1 MFNRNEGKKP
11 LLYYWLIAIVI
22 FIVIRFALNPI
33 AKDESVKEVSYSQF
47 VEMINHD
54 QVTEV
59 SKDDQKY
66 TFKAKVDGDE
76 KVYETGLWQDKDL
89 TERLLKAK
97 EKNDKLVFSQEI
109 ETKMNP
115 YLSLFLT
122 SVLPLVF
129 IWVIFYF
136 ASRSLTKTMGGRGG
150 GDFMNF
156 GKSNAKIYVENKTGK
171 TFKDVAGQEEAKDSL
186 SEIVDFLH
194 KPGKYKEIGAKVPKG
209 VLLVGP
215 PGTGK
220 TLMAKAVAGE
230 ANVPFFSISG
240 SEFVEMF
247 VGMGASKVRDLFKQA
262 KEKAPCIVFIDEI
275 DAIGKKRDVSGYS
288 GNDEREQTLNQL
300 LNEMDG
306 FDATEG
312 VVLLA
317 ATNRPEILDPALTR
331 PGRFDRQV
339 QVELPDLKGR
349 EDILKVH
356 AKNIK
361 REDDIDYEEI
371 AKRTAGTSGADL
383 ANIVNEGAL
392 RAVREGRKKLTQE
405 DLEES
410 IETVIAGQQKKNAVI
425 SDDQKKIIAYHE
437 VGHALV
443 AAIQTQKTPVTK
455 ITIVP
460 RTGGALGYTMTV
472 DKDEKYIMTKQELF
486 DEIVTFAG
494 GRSAEELIF
503 NTKTTGTSGADLA
516 NIVNEGALRAV
527 REGRKKLTQEDLE
540 ESIET
545 VIAGQQKKNAVI
557 SDDQKKIIAYHEVGH
572 ALVAAIQTQ
581 KTPVTK
587 ITIVPRT
594 GGALG
599 YTMTVDKDEKY
610 IMTKQ
615 ELFDEIV
622 TFAGGRSAE
631 ELIFNTKTTGASN
644 DIEKATA
651 IARNMVTIYG
661 MDDEFDFMQLE
672 QIQGRY
678 LGGQRAMIVSDG
690 TGNKIDEKV
699 AKIISQAHMRAI
711 EILKDNLDKLHEI
724 SDFLLKEETITGEEF
739 MAILNKKGSDQA
751 EVELAHESKE
761 EKNSE
766 DSKLENEEKTE
777 DPIEGDKNNID

>member
-1 MFNRNEGKKP
+1 MANRNPSKKP
-11 LLYYWLIAIVI
+11 LLYYWLVAIVL
-22 FIVIRFALNPI
+22 FVVIRFALNPI
-33 AKDESVKEVSYSQF
+33 AQDTDVKEVSYSQF
-47 VEMINHD
+47 VEMIEND

-76 KVYETGLWQDKDL
+76 NAYETGLWQDTDL
-89 TERLLKAK
+89 TDRLLKAK
-97 EKNDKLVFSQEI
+97 ERNDKLIFSQEI
-109 ETKMNP
+109 ETRMNP

-122 SVLPLVF
+122 SILPLVF

-194 KPGKYKEIGAKVPKG
+194 NPGKYKEIGAKVPKG

-220 TLMAKAVAGE
+220 TLMAQAVAGE

-383 ANIVNEGAL
+383 ANIINEGAL
-392 RAVREGRKKLTQE
+392 RAVREGR
-405 DLEES
+405 
-410 IETVIAGQQKKNAVI
+410 N
-425 SDDQKKIIAYHE
+425 
-437 VGHALV
+437 
-443 AAIQTQKTPVTK
+443 
-455 ITIVP
+455 
-460 RTGGALGYTMTV
+460 
-472 DKDEKYIMTKQELF
+472 
-486 DEIVTFAG
+486 
-494 GRSAEELIF
+494 
-503 NTKTTGTSGADLA
+503 
-516 NIVNEGALRAV
+516 
-527 REGRKKLTQEDLE
+527 KLTQEDLE

-644 DIEKATA
+644 DIERATA
-651 IARNMVTIYG
+651 MARNMVTIYG

-678 LGGQRAMIVSDG
+678 LGGQRSMIVSDG

-699 AKIISQAHMRAI
+699 AQIIAKAHMRAI
-711 EILKDNLDKLHEI
+711 EILKDNIDKLHEI
-724 SDFLLKEETITGEEF
+724 SNFLLKEETITGDQF
-739 MAILNKKGSDQA
+739 MEILNKKAVDASESEIKENTDVDTKNLDKDESDESQ
-751 EVELAHESKE
+751 EVEKE
-761 EKNSE
+761 NISE
-766 DSKLENEEKTE
+766 DKKESDEDSLE
-777 DPIEGDKNNID
+777 

>member
-1 MFNRNEGKKP
+1 MNDKKNKSNKP
-11 LLYYWLIAIVI
+11 FLYYWIVAVVL
-22 FIVIRFALNPI
+22 FVIIRYALNPI
-33 AKDESVKEVSYSQF
+33 AAKDGAKEVSYSQF
-47 VEMINHD
+47 VSMIEKD

-59 SKDDQKY
+59 YKDDTKY
-66 TFKAKVDGDE
+66 TFKAKVDGEE
-76 KVYETGLWQDKDL
+76 KTYETGLWADTDL
-89 TERLLKAK
+89 TDRLLDAK
-97 EKNDKLVFSQEI
+97 KRNDKLTFGKKI
-109 ETKMNP
+109 ETSMNP
-115 YLSLFLT
+115 WLTLFITSILPLFL
-122 SVLPLVF
+122 
-129 IWVIFYF
+129 IWGIFWV

-150 GDFMNF
+150 ADFMNF
-156 GKSNAKIYVENKTGK
+156 GKSNAKVYVENKTGK

-186 SEIVDFLH
+186 FEIVDFLH
-194 KPGKYKEIGAKVPKG
+194 NPGKYKEIGAKVPKG

-220 TLMAKAVAGE
+220 TLLAKAVAGE
-230 ANVPFFSISG
+230 ANVPFFIISG

-247 VGMGASKVRDLFKQA
+247 VGLGASKVRDLFKQA

-339 QVELPDLKGR
+339 QVELPDKKGR

-356 AKNIK
+356 AKVVK

-371 AKRTAGTSGADL
+371 AARTAGTSGADL

-410 IETVIAGQQKKNAVI
+410 IEVVIAGQQKKNAVI

-443 AAIQTQKTPVTK
+443 AAIQTHKTPVTK

-472 DKDEKYIMTKQELF
+472 DKDEKYIMTKEEMF
-486 DEIVTFAG
+486 DEICT
-494 GRSAEELIF
+494 L
-503 NTKTTGTSGADLA
+503 
-516 NIVNEGALRAV
+516 
-527 REGRKKLTQEDLE
+527 
-540 ESIET
+540 
-545 VIAGQQKKNAVI
+545 
-557 SDDQKKIIAYHEVGH
+557 
-572 ALVAAIQTQ
+572 
-581 KTPVTK
+581 
-587 ITIVPRT
+587 
-594 GGALG
+594 
-599 YTMTVDKDEKY
+599 
-610 IMTKQ
+610 
-615 ELFDEIV
+615 
-622 TFAGGRSAE
+622 AGGRSAE

-644 DIEKATA
+644 DIERATA
-651 IARNMVTIYG
+651 MARSMVTIYG
-661 MDDEFDFMQLE
+661 MDEDFDFMQLE
-672 QIQGRY
+672 QIQGKY
-678 LGGQRAMIVSDG
+678 LGGERGLIVSSG

-699 AKIISQAHMRAI
+699 QKIISAAHMRAI
-711 EILKDNLDKLHEI
+711 EILKENMDKLHEI
-724 SDFLLKEETITGEEF
+724 SAYLLKEETITGEQF
-739 MAILNKKGSDQA
+739 MEILNGKKDKEIKEA
-751 EVELAHESKE
+751 EVAENTDVDTKNLDDSNQEVIDLPPLNDNDDRPE
-761 EKNSE
+761 ET
-766 DSKLENEEKTE
+766 D
-777 DPIEGDKNNID
+777 I

>member
-1 MFNRNEGKKP
+1 MTNKNKGKKP
-11 LLYYWLIAIVI
+11 LLYYWLVAIVI
-22 FIVIRFALNPI
+22 FLVVHFALNPI
-33 AKDESVKEVSYSQF
+33 ATDESVKEVSYSQF
-47 VEMINHD
+47 VDMIDND

-66 TFKAKVDGDE
+66 TFKAKVDNDE
-76 KVYETGLWQDKDL
+76 KIYETGLWQDTDL
-89 TERLLKAK
+89 TERLLEAK
-97 EKNDKLVFSQEI
+97 KRNDKLVFKQEI
-109 ETKMNP
+109 ETRMNP

-122 SVLPLVF
+122 SILPLLF
-129 IWVIFYF
+129 IWIIFMF

-150 GDFMNF
+150 ADFMNF

-194 KPGKYKEIGAKVPKG
+194 NPGKYKEIGAKVPKG

-220 TLMAKAVAGE
+220 TLMAQAVAGE

-383 ANIVNEGAL
+383 ANIINEGAL
-392 RAVREGRKKLTQE
+392 RAVREGRRKLTQE

-455 ITIVP
+455 ITI
-460 RTGGALGYTMTV
+460 
-472 DKDEKYIMTKQELF
+472 I
-486 DEIVTFAG
+486 
-494 GRSAEELIF
+494 
-503 NTKTTGTSGADLA
+503 
-516 NIVNEGALRAV
+516 
-527 REGRKKLTQEDLE
+527 
-540 ESIET
+540 
-545 VIAGQQKKNAVI
+545 
-557 SDDQKKIIAYHEVGH
+557 
-572 ALVAAIQTQ
+572 
-581 KTPVTK
+581 
-587 ITIVPRT
+587 PRT

-644 DIEKATA
+644 DIERATA

-661 MDDEFDFMQLE
+661 MDEAFDFMQLE
-672 QIQGRY
+672 QIQGKY
-678 LGGQRAMIVSDG
+678 LGGQRSMIVSDG
-690 TGNKIDEKV
+690 TGDKIDEKV
-699 AKIISQAHMRAI
+699 AKIIAAAHMRAI

-739 MAILNKKGSDQA
+739 MAILNKNEVIVDEEENDEDEEKIITEDLSDKGSDSIKD
-751 EVELAHESKE
+751 H
-761 EKNSE
+761 
-766 DSKLENEEKTE
+766 DSNT
-777 DPIEGDKNNID
+777 DI

>member
-1 MFNRNEGKKP
+1 MNDKKNKSNKP
-11 LLYYWLIAIVI
+11 FLYYWIVAVVL
-22 FIVIRFALNPI
+22 FVIIRYALNPI
-33 AKDESVKEVSYSQF
+33 AAKDGAKEVSYSQF
-47 VEMINHD
+47 VSMIEKD

-59 SKDDQKY
+59 YKDDTKY
-66 TFKAKVDGDE
+66 TFKAKVDGEE
-76 KVYETGLWQDKDL
+76 KTYETGLWADTDL
-89 TERLLKAK
+89 TDRLLDAK
-97 EKNDKLVFSQEI
+97 KRNDKLTFGKKI
-109 ETKMNP
+109 ETSMNP
-115 YLSLFLT
+115 WLTLFITSILPLFL
-122 SVLPLVF
+122 
-129 IWVIFYF
+129 IWGIFWF

-150 GDFMNF
+150 ADFMNF

-186 SEIVDFLH
+186 FEIVDFLH
-194 KPGKYKEIGAKVPKG
+194 NPGKYKEIGAKVPKG

-220 TLMAKAVAGE
+220 TLLAKAVAGE
-230 ANVPFFSISG
+230 ANVPFFIISG

-247 VGMGASKVRDLFKQA
+247 VGLGASKVRDLFKQA

-339 QVELPDLKGR
+339 QVELPDKKGR

-356 AKNIK
+356 AKVVK

-371 AKRTAGTSGADL
+371 AARTAGTSGADL

-392 RAVREGRKKLTQE
+392 RAVREGRKKLSQE

-410 IETVIAGQQKKNAVI
+410 IEVVIAGQQKKNAVI

-443 AAIQTQKTPVTK
+443 AAIQTHKTPVTK

-472 DKDEKYIMTKQELF
+472 DKDEKYIMTKEEIF
-486 DEIVTFAG
+486 DEICT
-494 GRSAEELIF
+494 L
-503 NTKTTGTSGADLA
+503 
-516 NIVNEGALRAV
+516 
-527 REGRKKLTQEDLE
+527 
-540 ESIET
+540 
-545 VIAGQQKKNAVI
+545 
-557 SDDQKKIIAYHEVGH
+557 
-572 ALVAAIQTQ
+572 
-581 KTPVTK
+581 
-587 ITIVPRT
+587 
-594 GGALG
+594 
-599 YTMTVDKDEKY
+599 
-610 IMTKQ
+610 
-615 ELFDEIV
+615 
-622 TFAGGRSAE
+622 AGGRSAE

-644 DIEKATA
+644 DIERATA
-651 IARNMVTIYG
+651 MARSMVTIYG
-661 MDDEFDFMQLE
+661 MDEDFDFMQLE

-678 LGGQRAMIVSDG
+678 LGGERGLIVSSG

-699 AKIISQAHMRAI
+699 QKIISAAHMRAI
-711 EILKDNLDKLHEI
+711 EILKENMDKLHEI
-724 SDFLLKEETITGEEF
+724 ADFLLKEETITGEEF
-739 MAILNKKGSDQA
+739 MEILNRKNIAQVDEA
-751 EVELAHESKE
+751 EVIENTDVDVKDLDDGENPRQDLPPINNESE
-761 EKNSE
+761 E
-766 DSKLENEEKTE
+766 
-777 DPIEGDKNNID
+777 

>member
-1 MFNRNEGKKP
+1 M
-11 LLYYWLIAIVI
+11 
-22 FIVIRFALNPI
+22 
-33 AKDESVKEVSYSQF
+33 
-47 VEMINHD
+47 
-54 QVTEV
+54 
-59 SKDDQKY
+59 
-66 TFKAKVDGDE
+66 
-76 KVYETGLWQDKDL
+76 
-89 TERLLKAK
+89 
-97 EKNDKLVFSQEI
+97 
-109 ETKMNP
+109 
-115 YLSLFLT
+115 
-122 SVLPLVF
+122 
-129 IWVIFYF
+129 
-136 ASRSLTKTMGGRGG
+136 
-150 GDFMNF
+150 
-156 GKSNAKIYVENKTGK
+156 
-171 TFKDVAGQEEAKDSL
+171 AGQEESKESL

-194 KPGKYKEIGAKVPKG
+194 NPRKYKEIGARVPKG

-220 TLMAKAVAGE
+220 TLLAQAVAGE
-230 ANVPFFSISG
+230 AKVPFFSISG

-317 ATNRPEILDPALTR
+317 ATNRPEILDPALKR

-356 AKNIK
+356 AKKIK
-361 REDDIDYEEI
+361 KEENIDYEEI

-392 RAVREGRKKLTQE
+392 RAVREGRNKLSQE

-410 IETVIAGQQKKNAVI
+410 IETVIAGMQKKNAVI

-443 AAIQTQKTPVTK
+443 AAIQTHKTPVTK
-455 ITIVP
+455 ITIIP

-486 DEIVTFAG
+486 DEIVT
-494 GRSAEELIF
+494 L
-503 NTKTTGTSGADLA
+503 
-516 NIVNEGALRAV
+516 
-527 REGRKKLTQEDLE
+527 
-540 ESIET
+540 
-545 VIAGQQKKNAVI
+545 
-557 SDDQKKIIAYHEVGH
+557 
-572 ALVAAIQTQ
+572 
-581 KTPVTK
+581 
-587 ITIVPRT
+587 
-594 GGALG
+594 
-599 YTMTVDKDEKY
+599 
-610 IMTKQ
+610 
-615 ELFDEIV
+615 
-622 TFAGGRSAE
+622 AGGRSAE

-644 DIEKATA
+644 DIERATA

-661 MDDEFDFMQLE
+661 MDEDFDFMQLE

-678 LGGQRAMIVSDG
+678 LGGQRAMIVSNG

-699 AKIISQAHMRAI
+699 GKIIANAHMRAI
-711 EILKDNLDKLHEI
+711 EILKDNIDKLHEI

-739 MAILNKKGSDQA
+739 MEILEGKKNK
-751 EVELAHESKE
+751 EVSEEKIADNTDVDVKDLENSKE
-761 EKNSE
+761 NIKEENPQEGPKEDEKVEE
-766 DSKLENEEKTE
+766 DKENKRFIDLSGDEE
-777 DPIEGDKNNID
+777 

>member
-1 MFNRNEGKKP
+1 MNDKKNKSNKP
-11 LLYYWLIAIVI
+11 FLYYWIVAVVL
-22 FIVIRFALNPI
+22 FVIIRYALNPI
-33 AKDESVKEVSYSQF
+33 AAKDGAKEVSYSQF
-47 VEMINHD
+47 VSMIEKD

-59 SKDDQKY
+59 YKDDTKY
-66 TFKAKVDGDE
+66 TFKAKVDGEE
-76 KVYETGLWQDKDL
+76 KTYETGLWADTDL
-89 TERLLKAK
+89 TDRLLDAK
-97 EKNDKLVFSQEI
+97 KRNDKLTFGKKI
-109 ETKMNP
+109 ETSMNP
-115 YLSLFLT
+115 WLTLFITSILPLFL
-122 SVLPLVF
+122 
-129 IWVIFYF
+129 IWGIFYF

-150 GDFMNF
+150 ADFMNF
-156 GKSNAKIYVENKTGK
+156 GKSNAKVYVENKTGK

-186 SEIVDFLH
+186 FEIVDFLH
-194 KPGKYKEIGAKVPKG
+194 NPGKYKEIGAKVPKG

-220 TLMAKAVAGE
+220 TLLAKAVAGE
-230 ANVPFFSISG
+230 ANVPFFIISG

-247 VGMGASKVRDLFKQA
+247 VGLGASKVRDLFKQA

-339 QVELPDLKGR
+339 QVELPDKKGR

-356 AKNIK
+356 AKVVK

-371 AKRTAGTSGADL
+371 AARTAGTSGADL

-410 IETVIAGQQKKNAVI
+410 IEVVIAGQQKKNAVI

-443 AAIQTQKTPVTK
+443 AAIQTHKTPVTK

-472 DKDEKYIMTKQELF
+472 DKDEKYIMTKEEIF
-486 DEIVTFAG
+486 DEICT
-494 GRSAEELIF
+494 L
-503 NTKTTGTSGADLA
+503 
-516 NIVNEGALRAV
+516 
-527 REGRKKLTQEDLE
+527 
-540 ESIET
+540 
-545 VIAGQQKKNAVI
+545 
-557 SDDQKKIIAYHEVGH
+557 
-572 ALVAAIQTQ
+572 
-581 KTPVTK
+581 
-587 ITIVPRT
+587 
-594 GGALG
+594 
-599 YTMTVDKDEKY
+599 
-610 IMTKQ
+610 
-615 ELFDEIV
+615 
-622 TFAGGRSAE
+622 AGGRSAE

-644 DIEKATA
+644 DIERATA
-651 IARNMVTIYG
+651 MARSMVTIYG
-661 MDDEFDFMQLE
+661 MDEDFDFMQLE

-678 LGGQRAMIVSDG
+678 LGGERGLIVSSG

-699 AKIISQAHMRAI
+699 QKIISAAHMRAI
-711 EILKDNLDKLHEI
+711 EILKENMDKLHEI
-724 SDFLLKEETITGEEF
+724 ADFLLKEETITGEEF
-739 MAILNKKGSDQA
+739 MEILNRKNIA
-751 EVELAHESKE
+751 ELDEREVIENTNVDVKDLDDGETQREDLPPISSES
-761 EKNSE
+761 EK
-766 DSKLENEEKTE
+766 
-777 DPIEGDKNNID
+777 

>member
-1 MFNRNEGKKP
+1 MTNPSKGKRP
-11 LLYYWLIAIVI
+11 LLYYWLVAIVI
-22 FIVIRFALNPI
+22 FVVVHFALNPI
-33 AKDESVKEVSYSQF
+33 SKDESVKEVSYSQF
-47 VEMINHD
+47 VDMIDKN

-59 SKDDQKY
+59 SKNDQKY
-66 TFKAKVDGDE
+66 TFKAKVGKEE
-76 KVYETGLWQDKDL
+76 KVYETGLWQDTDL
-89 TERLLKAK
+89 TERLLQAK
-97 EKNDKLVFSQEI
+97 KRNDKLVFSQEI
-109 ETKMNP
+109 ETRMNP

-122 SVLPLVF
+122 SILPLLF

-150 GDFMNF
+150 ADFMNF

-194 KPGKYKEIGAKVPKG
+194 NPGKYKEIGAKVPKG

-220 TLMAKAVAGE
+220 TLMAQAVAGE

-361 REDDIDYEEI
+361 REDNIDYEEI

-383 ANIVNEGAL
+383 ANIINEGAL
-392 RAVREGRKKLTQE
+392 RAVREGRNKLTQE

-410 IETVIAGQQKKNAVI
+410 IETVIAGAQKKNAVI

-460 RTGGALGYTMTV
+460 RTGG
-472 DKDEKYIMTKQELF
+472 
-486 DEIVTFAG
+486 
-494 GRSAEELIF
+494 S
-503 NTKTTGTSGADLA
+503 
-516 NIVNEGALRAV
+516 
-527 REGRKKLTQEDLE
+527 
-540 ESIET
+540 
-545 VIAGQQKKNAVI
+545 
-557 SDDQKKIIAYHEVGH
+557 
-572 ALVAAIQTQ
+572 
-581 KTPVTK
+581 
-587 ITIVPRT
+587 
-594 GGALG
+594 LG

-644 DIEKATA
+644 DIERATA

-661 MDDEFDFMQLE
+661 MDDDFDFMQLE

-678 LGGQRAMIVSDG
+678 LGGQRAMIVSNG
-690 TGNKIDEKV
+690 TGDKIDEKV
-699 AKIISQAHMRAI
+699 AKIIAQAHMRAI
-711 EILKDNLDKLHEI
+711 EILKDNLEKLHEI
-724 SDFLLKEETITGEEF
+724 SDFLLREETITGEQF
-739 MAILNKKGSDQA
+739 MDILNNKK
-751 EVELAHESKE
+751 VLE

-766 DSKLENEEKTE
+766 PVSDDLAKEENSQANNEAS
-777 DPIEGDKNNID
+777 DEGDKSKDEDQENGEDNIKE

>member
-1 MFNRNEGKKP
+1 MNKKPRKNRP
-11 LLYYWLIAIVI
+11 LLYYWIGAIVI
-22 FIVIRFALNPI
+22 YFIFSYVFSPI
-33 AKDESVKEVSYSQF
+33 AGQDGAKEVSYSQF
-47 VEMINHD
+47 VEMIEND
-54 QVTEV
+54 QITEV
-59 SKDDQKY
+59 NKDNLKY
-66 TFKAKVDGDE
+66 TFKAKVEGEE
-76 KVYETGLWQDKDL
+76 KTYQTGLWEDTDL
-89 TERLLKAK
+89 TERLLKAQK
-97 EKNDKLVFSQEI
+97 RNDKLVFGKEI
-109 ETKMNP
+109 ETRMNP

-122 SVLPLVF
+122 SVLPF
-129 IWVIFYF
+129 IFLIGIFYF
-136 ASRSLTKTMGGRGG
+136 ASRSLSKTMGGRGG
-150 GDFMNF
+150 SDFMNF
-156 GKSNAKIYVENKTGK
+156 GKSNAKIYMENETGK
-171 TFKDVAGQEEAKDSL
+171 SFRDVAGQEEAKESL
-186 SEIVDFLH
+186 NEIVDFLH
-194 KPGKYKEIGAKVPKG
+194 NPGKYKEIGARVPKG
-209 VLLVGP
+209 ILLVGP

-220 TLMAKAVAGE
+220 TLLAQAVAGE
-230 ANVPFFSISG
+230 AKVPFFSISG

-356 AKNIK
+356 AKRIK
-361 REDDIDYEEI
+361 KDSEIDYEEI

-392 RAVREGRKKLTQE
+392 RAVREGRNKLTQE

-410 IETVIAGQQKKNAVI
+410 IETVIAGMQKKNAVI

-443 AAIQTQKTPVTK
+443 AAIQTHKTPVTK

-472 DKDEKYIMTKQELF
+472 DKDEKYIMTKQELI

-494 GRSAEELIF
+494 GRA
-503 NTKTTGTSGADLA
+503 
-516 NIVNEGALRAV
+516 
-527 REGRKKLTQEDLE
+527 
-540 ESIET
+540 
-545 VIAGQQKKNAVI
+545 
-557 SDDQKKIIAYHEVGH
+557 
-572 ALVAAIQTQ
+572 
-581 KTPVTK
+581 
-587 ITIVPRT
+587 
-594 GGALG
+594 
-599 YTMTVDKDEKY
+599 
-610 IMTKQ
+610 
-615 ELFDEIV
+615 
-622 TFAGGRSAE
+622 AE

-651 IARNMVTIYG
+651 MARNMVTIYG

-678 LGGQRAMIVSDG
+678 LGGQRSMIVSDG
-690 TGNKIDEKV
+690 TGNKIDTKV
-699 AKIISQAHMRAI
+699 SKIIADAHFRAV
-711 EILKDNLDKLHEI
+711 EILKDNIDKLHEI
-724 SDFLLKEETITGEEF
+724 SAYLLKEETITGEEF
-739 MAILNKKGSDQA
+739 MEILEGKKDK
-751 EVELAHESKE
+751 EVSE
-761 EKNSE
+761 EKIEDNTDVDVKNLENSE
-766 DSKLENEEKTE
+766 ENQPQEESEKLVKNENETE
-777 DPIEGDKNNID
+777 NKNDSENEASENVEDKDKKFIDLSKDDE

>member
-1 MFNRNEGKKP
+1 MNQKPRKNRP
-11 LLYYWLIAIVI
+11 LLYYWIGAIIIYFI
-22 FIVIRFALNPI
+22 FSYVFSPI
-33 AKDESVKEVSYSQF
+33 AQQDGAKEVSYSQF
-47 VEMINHD
+47 VEMIEND

-59 SKDDQKY
+59 SKDNLKY
-66 TFKAKVDGDE
+66 TFKAKVEGEE
-76 KVYETGLWQDKDL
+76 KTYQTGLWEDTDL
-89 TERLLKAK
+89 TERLLKAQK
-97 EKNDKLVFSQEI
+97 RNDKLIFGKEI
-109 ETKMNP
+109 ETRMNP

-122 SVLPLVF
+122 SVLPF
-129 IWVIFYF
+129 IFLIGIFYF
-136 ASRSLTKTMGGRGG
+136 ASRSLSKTMGGRGG
-150 GDFMNF
+150 SDFMNF
-156 GKSNAKIYVENKTGK
+156 GKSNAKIYMENETGK
-171 TFKDVAGQEEAKDSL
+171 SFRDVAGQEEAKESL

-194 KPGKYKEIGAKVPKG
+194 NPTKYKEIGARVPKG
-209 VLLVGP
+209 ILLVGP

-220 TLMAKAVAGE
+220 TLLAKAVAGE
-230 ANVPFFSISG
+230 AKVPFFTISG

-306 FDATEG
+306 FDAAEG

-356 AKNIK
+356 AKRIK
-361 REDDIDYEEI
+361 KETNIDYEEI

-392 RAVREGRKKLTQE
+392 RAVREGRNRLTQE

-410 IETVIAGQQKKNAVI
+410 IETVIAGMQKKNAVI

-443 AAIQTQKTPVTK
+443 AAIQTHKTPVTK

-472 DKDEKYIMTKQELF
+472 DKDEKYIMTKQELI

-494 GRSAEELIF
+494 GRA
-503 NTKTTGTSGADLA
+503 
-516 NIVNEGALRAV
+516 
-527 REGRKKLTQEDLE
+527 
-540 ESIET
+540 
-545 VIAGQQKKNAVI
+545 
-557 SDDQKKIIAYHEVGH
+557 
-572 ALVAAIQTQ
+572 
-581 KTPVTK
+581 
-587 ITIVPRT
+587 
-594 GGALG
+594 
-599 YTMTVDKDEKY
+599 
-610 IMTKQ
+610 
-615 ELFDEIV
+615 
-622 TFAGGRSAE
+622 AE

-651 IARNMVTIYG
+651 MARNMVTIYG

-690 TGNKIDEKV
+690 TGNKIDQKV
-699 AKIISQAHMRAI
+699 AKIIADAHFRAI
-711 EILKDNLDKLHEI
+711 EILKENIDKLHEI
-724 SDFLLKEETITGEEF
+724 SAYLLKEETITGEEF
-739 MAILNKKGSDQA
+739 MEILEGKKDKNLSEEKIADNTDVDVKNLENSEEENQPQGDSKSSEESEKPVGNENETGNESENEKES
-751 EVELAHESKE
+751 EVEGENKRFIDLSKDE
-761 EKNSE
+761 E
-766 DSKLENEEKTE
+766 
-777 DPIEGDKNNID
+777 

>member
-1 MFNRNEGKKP
+1 MNDKKNKSNKP
-11 LLYYWLIAIVI
+11 FLYYWIVAVVL
-22 FIVIRFALNPI
+22 FVIIRYALNPI
-33 AKDESVKEVSYSQF
+33 AAKDGAKEVSYSQF
-47 VEMINHD
+47 VSMIEKD

-59 SKDDQKY
+59 YKDDTKY
-66 TFKAKVDGDE
+66 TFKAKVDGEE
-76 KVYETGLWQDKDL
+76 KTYETGLWADTDL
-89 TERLLKAK
+89 TDRLLDAK
-97 EKNDKLVFSQEI
+97 KRNDKLTFGKKI
-109 ETKMNP
+109 ETSMNP
-115 YLSLFLT
+115 WLTLFITSILPLFL
-122 SVLPLVF
+122 
-129 IWVIFYF
+129 IWGIFWF

-150 GDFMNF
+150 ADFMNF

-186 SEIVDFLH
+186 FEIVDFLH
-194 KPGKYKEIGAKVPKG
+194 NPGKYKEIGAKVPKG

-220 TLMAKAVAGE
+220 TLLAKAVAGE
-230 ANVPFFSISG
+230 ANVPFFIISG

-247 VGMGASKVRDLFKQA
+247 VGLGASKVRDLFKQA

-339 QVELPDLKGR
+339 QVELPDKKGR

-361 REDDIDYEEI
+361 REEEIDYEEI
-371 AKRTAGTSGADL
+371 AARTAGTSGADL

-392 RAVREGRKKLTQE
+392 RAVREGRKKLSQE

-410 IETVIAGQQKKNAVI
+410 IEVVIAGQQKKNAVI

-443 AAIQTQKTPVTK
+443 AAIQTHKTPVTK

-472 DKDEKYIMTKQELF
+472 DKDEKYIMTKEEIF
-486 DEIVTFAG
+486 DEICTLAG
-494 GRSAEELIF
+494 GRSAEEI
-503 NTKTTGTSGADLA
+503 
-516 NIVNEGALRAV
+516 
-527 REGRKKLTQEDLE
+527 
-540 ESIET
+540 
-545 VIAGQQKKNAVI
+545 
-557 SDDQKKIIAYHEVGH
+557 
-572 ALVAAIQTQ
+572 
-581 KTPVTK
+581 
-587 ITIVPRT
+587 
-594 GGALG
+594 
-599 YTMTVDKDEKY
+599 
-610 IMTKQ
+610 
-615 ELFDEIV
+615 
-622 TFAGGRSAE
+622 
-631 ELIFNTKTTGASN
+631 IFNTKTTGASN
-644 DIEKATA
+644 DIERATA
-651 IARNMVTIYG
+651 MARSMVTIYG
-661 MDDEFDFMQLE
+661 MDEDFDFMQLE

-678 LGGQRAMIVSDG
+678 LGGERGLIVSSG

-699 AKIISQAHMRAI
+699 QKIISAAHMRAI
-711 EILKDNLDKLHEI
+711 EILKENMDKLHEI
-724 SDFLLKEETITGEEF
+724 ADFLLKEETITGEEF
-739 MAILNKKGSDQA
+739 MEILNRKNIAQVDEA
-751 EVELAHESKE
+751 EVIENTDVDVKDLDDGENPRQDLPPINDESE
-761 EKNSE
+761 E
-766 DSKLENEEKTE
+766 
-777 DPIEGDKNNID
+777 

>member
-1 MFNRNEGKKP
+1 MTNKNKGKKP
-11 LLYYWLIAIVI
+11 LLYYWLVAIVI
-22 FIVIRFALNPI
+22 FLVVHFALNPI
-33 AKDESVKEVSYSQF
+33 ATDESVKEVSYSQF
-47 VEMINHD
+47 VDMIDND

-66 TFKAKVDGDE
+66 TFKAKVDNDE
-76 KVYETGLWQDKDL
+76 KIYETGLWQDTDL
-89 TERLLKAK
+89 TERLLEAK
-97 EKNDKLVFSQEI
+97 KRNDKLVFKQEI
-109 ETKMNP
+109 ETRMNP

-122 SVLPLVF
+122 SILPLLF
-129 IWVIFYF
+129 IWIIFMF

-150 GDFMNF
+150 ADFMNF

-194 KPGKYKEIGAKVPKG
+194 NPGKYKEIGAKVPKG

-220 TLMAKAVAGE
+220 TLMAQAVAGE

-383 ANIVNEGAL
+383 ANIINEGAL
-392 RAVREGRKKLTQE
+392 RAVREGRNKLTQE

-410 IETVIAGQQKKNAVI
+410 IETVIACQQKKNAVI

-455 ITIVP
+455 ITI
-460 RTGGALGYTMTV
+460 
-472 DKDEKYIMTKQELF
+472 I
-486 DEIVTFAG
+486 
-494 GRSAEELIF
+494 
-503 NTKTTGTSGADLA
+503 
-516 NIVNEGALRAV
+516 
-527 REGRKKLTQEDLE
+527 
-540 ESIET
+540 
-545 VIAGQQKKNAVI
+545 
-557 SDDQKKIIAYHEVGH
+557 
-572 ALVAAIQTQ
+572 
-581 KTPVTK
+581 
-587 ITIVPRT
+587 PRT

-644 DIEKATA
+644 DIERATA

-661 MDDEFDFMQLE
+661 MDEDFDFMQLE
-672 QIQGRY
+672 QIQGKY
-678 LGGQRAMIVSDG
+678 LGGQRSMIVSDG
-690 TGNKIDEKV
+690 TGDKVDEKV
-699 AKIISQAHMRAI
+699 AKIIAAAHMRAI

-739 MAILNKKGSDQA
+739 MAILNKNEVIVDEEENDEDEQKIITEDLSDKGSD
-751 EVELAHESKE
+751 SIKD
-761 EKNSE
+761 E
-766 DSKLENEEKTE
+766 DSNT
-777 DPIEGDKNNID
+777 DI

>member
-1 MFNRNEGKKP
+1 MNQKPRKNRP
-11 LLYYWLIAIVI
+11 LLYYWIGAIIIYFI
-22 FIVIRFALNPI
+22 FSYVFSPI
-33 AKDESVKEVSYSQF
+33 AQQDGAKEVSYSQF
-47 VEMINHD
+47 VEMIEND

-59 SKDDQKY
+59 NKDNLKY
-66 TFKAKVDGDE
+66 TFKAKVEGEE
-76 KVYETGLWQDKDL
+76 KTYQTGLWEDTDL
-89 TERLLKAK
+89 TERLLKAQK
-97 EKNDKLVFSQEI
+97 RNDKLIFGKEI
-109 ETKMNP
+109 ETRMNP

-122 SVLPLVF
+122 SVLPF
-129 IWVIFYF
+129 IFLIGIFYF
-136 ASRSLTKTMGGRGG
+136 ASRSLSKTMGGRGG
-150 GDFMNF
+150 SDFMNF
-156 GKSNAKIYVENKTGK
+156 GKSNAKIYMENETGK
-171 TFKDVAGQEEAKDSL
+171 NFKDVAGQEEAKESL
-186 SEIVDFLH
+186 AEIVDFLH
-194 KPGKYKEIGAKVPKG
+194 NPGKYKEIGARVPKG
-209 VLLVGP
+209 ILLVGP

-220 TLMAKAVAGE
+220 TLLAKAVAGE
-230 ANVPFFSISG
+230 AKVPFFTISG

-306 FDATEG
+306 FDAAEG

-356 AKNIK
+356 AKRIK
-361 REDDIDYEEI
+361 KETNIDYEEI

-392 RAVREGRKKLTQE
+392 RAVREGRNRLTQE

-410 IETVIAGQQKKNAVI
+410 IETVIAGMQKKNAVI

-443 AAIQTQKTPVTK
+443 AAIQTHKTPVTK

-472 DKDEKYIMTKQELF
+472 DKDEKYIMTKQELI

-494 GRSAEELIF
+494 GRA
-503 NTKTTGTSGADLA
+503 
-516 NIVNEGALRAV
+516 
-527 REGRKKLTQEDLE
+527 
-540 ESIET
+540 
-545 VIAGQQKKNAVI
+545 
-557 SDDQKKIIAYHEVGH
+557 
-572 ALVAAIQTQ
+572 
-581 KTPVTK
+581 
-587 ITIVPRT
+587 
-594 GGALG
+594 
-599 YTMTVDKDEKY
+599 
-610 IMTKQ
+610 
-615 ELFDEIV
+615 
-622 TFAGGRSAE
+622 AE

-651 IARNMVTIYG
+651 MARNMVTIYG

-690 TGNKIDEKV
+690 TGNKIDQKV
-699 AKIISQAHMRAI
+699 AKIIADAHFRAI
-711 EILKDNLDKLHEI
+711 EILKENIDKLHEI
-724 SDFLLKEETITGEEF
+724 SAYLLREETITGEEF
-739 MAILNKKGSDQA
+739 MEILEGKKNKDVS
-751 EVELAHESKE
+751 E
-761 EKNSE
+761 EKIDENTDVDVKNLGNSE
-766 DSKLENEEKTE
+766 EENQPQEESEKSEESEKPVENESETEKS
-777 DPIEGDKNNID
+777 DKNETENDSEKEDENKRFIDLSKDDE

>member
-1 MFNRNEGKKP
+1 MNQKPRKNKP
-11 LLYYWLIAIVI
+11 LLYYWIGAIVVYFI
-22 FIVIRFALNPI
+22 FSFIFSPI
-33 AKDESVKEVSYSQF
+33 SQKDGAKEVSYSQF
-47 VEMINHD
+47 VEMIEND
-54 QVTEV
+54 QITEV
-59 SKDDQKY
+59 NKDNLKY
-66 TFKAKVDGDE
+66 TFKAKVEGEE
-76 KVYETGLWQDKDL
+76 KVFETGLWEDTDL
-89 TERLLKAK
+89 TERLLAAQKR
-97 EKNDKLVFSQEI
+97 NDKLIFGKEI
-109 ETKMNP
+109 ETRMNP

-122 SVLPLVF
+122 SVLPFVF
-129 IWVIFYF
+129 LIGIFYF
-136 ASRSLTKTMGGRGG
+136 ASRSLSKTMGGRGG
-150 GDFMNF
+150 SDFMNF
-156 GKSNAKIYVENKTGK
+156 GKSNAKVYMENETGK
-171 TFKDVAGQEEAKDSL
+171 TFKDVAGQEEAKESL
-186 SEIVDFLH
+186 TEIVDFLH
-194 KPGKYKEIGAKVPKG
+194 YPKKYKEIGARVPKG
-209 VLLVGP
+209 ILLVGP

-220 TLMAKAVAGE
+220 TLLAKAVAGE
-230 ANVPFFSISG
+230 AKVPFFTISG

-306 FDATEG
+306 FDAAEG

-356 AKNIK
+356 AKRIK
-361 REDDIDYEEI
+361 KDSDIDYEEI

-392 RAVREGRKKLTQE
+392 RAVREGRNKLSQE

-410 IETVIAGQQKKNAVI
+410 IETVIAGMQKKNAVI

-443 AAIQTQKTPVTK
+443 AAIQTHKTPVTK

-472 DKDEKYIMTKQELF
+472 DKDEKYIMTKQELI

-494 GRSAEELIF
+494 GRAAEELI
-503 NTKTTGTSGADLA
+503 L
-516 NIVNEGALRAV
+516 
-527 REGRKKLTQEDLE
+527 
-540 ESIET
+540 
-545 VIAGQQKKNAVI
+545 
-557 SDDQKKIIAYHEVGH
+557 
-572 ALVAAIQTQ
+572 
-581 KTPVTK
+581 
-587 ITIVPRT
+587 
-594 GGALG
+594 
-599 YTMTVDKDEKY
+599 
-610 IMTKQ
+610 
-615 ELFDEIV
+615 
-622 TFAGGRSAE
+622 
-631 ELIFNTKTTGASN
+631 NTKTTGASN
-644 DIEKATA
+644 DIERATA

-690 TGNKIDEKV
+690 TGNRIDEKV
-699 AKIISQAHMRAI
+699 AKIIADAHFRAV
-711 EILKDNLDKLHEI
+711 EILKDNIDKLHEI
-724 SDFLLKEETITGEEF
+724 SAFLLKEETITGEEF
-739 MAILNKKGSDQA
+739 MEILEGKKNK
-751 EVELAHESKE
+751 EVSE
-761 EKNSE
+761 EKIDENTDVDLKDLENKEAKQKSPDDGAKISEESEKSVEKENETENDSEKEDENKRFIDLSE
-766 DSKLENEEKTE
+766 DDE
-777 DPIEGDKNNID
+777 

>member
-1 MFNRNEGKKP
+1 MNQKPRKNRP
-11 LLYYWLIAIVI
+11 LLYYWIGAIIIYFI
-22 FIVIRFALNPI
+22 FSYVFSPI
-33 AKDESVKEVSYSQF
+33 SQQDGAKEISYSQF
-47 VEMINHD
+47 VEMIDND

-59 SKDDQKY
+59 SRDNLKY
-66 TFKAKVDGDE
+66 TFKAKVDGVE
-76 KVYETGLWQDKDL
+76 KTYQTGLWEDTDL
-89 TERLLKAK
+89 TERLLKAQK
-97 EKNDKLVFSQEI
+97 RNDKLKFGKEI

-122 SVLPLVF
+122 SVLPF
-129 IWVIFYF
+129 IFLIGIFYF
-136 ASRSLTKTMGGRGG
+136 ASRSLSKTMGGRGG
-150 GDFMNF
+150 ADFMNF
-156 GKSNAKIYVENKTGK
+156 GKSNAKIYMENETGK
-171 TFKDVAGQEEAKDSL
+171 NFKDVAGQEEAKESL
-186 SEIVDFLH
+186 AEIVDFLH
-194 KPGKYKEIGAKVPKG
+194 NPGKYKEIGARVPG
-209 VLLVGP
+209 GILLVGP

-220 TLMAKAVAGE
+220 TLLAKAVAGE
-230 ANVPFFSISG
+230 AKVPFFTISG

-306 FDATEG
+306 FDAAEG

-349 EDILKVH
+349 EDILRVH
-356 AKNIK
+356 ARGIK
-361 REDDIDYEEI
+361 KEENIDYEEI

-410 IETVIAGQQKKNAVI
+410 IETVIAGMQKKNAVI

-443 AAIQTQKTPVTK
+443 AAIQTHKTPVTK

-472 DKDEKYIMTKQELF
+472 DKDEKYIMTKQELI

-494 GRSAEELIF
+494 GRA
-503 NTKTTGTSGADLA
+503 
-516 NIVNEGALRAV
+516 
-527 REGRKKLTQEDLE
+527 
-540 ESIET
+540 
-545 VIAGQQKKNAVI
+545 
-557 SDDQKKIIAYHEVGH
+557 
-572 ALVAAIQTQ
+572 
-581 KTPVTK
+581 
-587 ITIVPRT
+587 
-594 GGALG
+594 
-599 YTMTVDKDEKY
+599 
-610 IMTKQ
+610 
-615 ELFDEIV
+615 
-622 TFAGGRSAE
+622 AE

-651 IARNMVTIYG
+651 MARNMVTIYG

-690 TGNKIDEKV
+690 TGNKIDQKV
-699 AKIISQAHMRAI
+699 AKIIADAHFRAI
-711 EILKDNLDKLHEI
+711 EILKENVDKLHEI
-724 SDFLLKEETITGEEF
+724 AAYLLKEETITGEQF
-739 MAILNKKGSDQA
+739 MEILEGKK
-751 EVELAHESKE
+751 KE
-761 EKNSE
+761 EVSETKIDENTDVDVKNLDGTEVNKENQVEENSE
-766 DSKLENEEKTE
+766 RSEESEKPVENEKENETGNYSEKE
-777 DPIEGDKNNID
+777 DENKRFIDSSKDDE

>member
-1 MFNRNEGKKP
+1 
-11 LLYYWLIAIVI
+11 
-22 FIVIRFALNPI
+22 
-33 AKDESVKEVSYSQF
+33 
-47 VEMINHD
+47 
-54 QVTEV
+54 
-59 SKDDQKY
+59 
-66 TFKAKVDGDE
+66 
-76 KVYETGLWQDKDL
+76 
-89 TERLLKAK
+89 
-97 EKNDKLVFSQEI
+97 
-109 ETKMNP
+109 
-115 YLSLFLT
+115 
-122 SVLPLVF
+122 
-129 IWVIFYF
+129 
-136 ASRSLTKTMGGRGG
+136 MGGRGG
-150 GDFMNF
+150 ADFMNF
-156 GKSNAKIYVENKTGK
+156 GKSNAKIYMENETGK
-171 TFKDVAGQEEAKDSL
+171 SFRDVAGQEEAKESL

-194 KPGKYKEIGAKVPKG
+194 NPGKYKEIGARVPKG
-209 VLLVGP
+209 ILLVGP

-220 TLMAKAVAGE
+220 TLLAQAVAGE
-230 ANVPFFSISG
+230 AKVPFFSISG

-356 AKNIK
+356 AKKIK
-361 REDDIDYEEI
+361 KEENIDYEEI

-410 IETVIAGQQKKNAVI
+410 IETVIAGMQKKNAVI

-443 AAIQTQKTPVTK
+443 AAIQTHKTPVTK

-472 DKDEKYIMTKQELF
+472 DKDEKYIMTKQELI

-494 GRSAEELIF
+494 GRA
-503 NTKTTGTSGADLA
+503 
-516 NIVNEGALRAV
+516 
-527 REGRKKLTQEDLE
+527 
-540 ESIET
+540 
-545 VIAGQQKKNAVI
+545 
-557 SDDQKKIIAYHEVGH
+557 
-572 ALVAAIQTQ
+572 
-581 KTPVTK
+581 
-587 ITIVPRT
+587 
-594 GGALG
+594 
-599 YTMTVDKDEKY
+599 
-610 IMTKQ
+610 
-615 ELFDEIV
+615 
-622 TFAGGRSAE
+622 AE

-651 IARNMVTIYG
+651 MARNMVTIYG

-690 TGNKIDEKV
+690 TGNKIDQKV
-699 AKIISQAHMRAI
+699 AKIIADAHFRAI
-711 EILKDNLDKLHEI
+711 EILKDNVDKLHEI
-724 SDFLLKEETITGEEF
+724 AAYLLKEETITGEEF
-739 MAILNKKGSDQA
+739 MAILEGKKEK
-751 EVELAHESKE
+751 EVSEAKIDENTDVDVKNLE
-761 EKNSE
+761 NSE
-766 DSKLENEEKTE
+766 EEIQPQEESEKPVEKEAETEKSVENKTE
-777 DPIEGDKNNID
+777 NDSEKEDENKRFIDLSKDDE

>member
-1 MFNRNEGKKP
+1 MNDKKNKSNKP
-11 LLYYWLIAIVI
+11 FLYYWIVAVVL
-22 FIVIRFALNPI
+22 FVIIRYALNPI
-33 AKDESVKEVSYSQF
+33 AAKDGAKEVSYSQF
-47 VEMINHD
+47 VSMIEKD

-59 SKDDQKY
+59 YKDDTKY
-66 TFKAKVDGDE
+66 TFKAKVDGEE
-76 KVYETGLWQDKDL
+76 KTYETGLWADTDL
-89 TERLLKAK
+89 TDRLLDAK
-97 EKNDKLVFSQEI
+97 KRNDKLTFGKKI
-109 ETKMNP
+109 ETSMNP
-115 YLSLFLT
+115 WLTLFITSILPLFL
-122 SVLPLVF
+122 
-129 IWVIFYF
+129 IWGIFWF

-150 GDFMNF
+150 ADFMNF
-156 GKSNAKIYVENKTGK
+156 GKSNAKVYVENKTGK

-186 SEIVDFLH
+186 FEIVDFLH
-194 KPGKYKEIGAKVPKG
+194 NPGKYKEIGAKVPKG

-220 TLMAKAVAGE
+220 TLLAKAVAGE
-230 ANVPFFSISG
+230 ANVPFFIISG

-247 VGMGASKVRDLFKQA
+247 VGLGASKVRDLFKQA

-339 QVELPDLKGR
+339 QVELPDKKGR

-356 AKNIK
+356 AKVVK

-371 AKRTAGTSGADL
+371 AARTAGTSGADL

-392 RAVREGRKKLTQE
+392 RAVREGRKKLSQE

-410 IETVIAGQQKKNAVI
+410 IEVVIAGQQKKNAVI

-443 AAIQTQKTPVTK
+443 AAIQTHKTPVTK

-472 DKDEKYIMTKQELF
+472 DKDEKYIMTKEEIF
-486 DEIVTFAG
+486 DEICT
-494 GRSAEELIF
+494 L
-503 NTKTTGTSGADLA
+503 
-516 NIVNEGALRAV
+516 
-527 REGRKKLTQEDLE
+527 
-540 ESIET
+540 
-545 VIAGQQKKNAVI
+545 
-557 SDDQKKIIAYHEVGH
+557 
-572 ALVAAIQTQ
+572 
-581 KTPVTK
+581 
-587 ITIVPRT
+587 
-594 GGALG
+594 
-599 YTMTVDKDEKY
+599 
-610 IMTKQ
+610 
-615 ELFDEIV
+615 
-622 TFAGGRSAE
+622 AGGRSAE

-644 DIEKATA
+644 DIERATA
-651 IARNMVTIYG
+651 MARSMVTIYG
-661 MDDEFDFMQLE
+661 MDEDFDFMQLE

-678 LGGQRAMIVSDG
+678 LGGERGLIVSSG

-699 AKIISQAHMRAI
+699 QKIISAAHMRAI
-711 EILKDNLDKLHEI
+711 EILKENMDKLHEI
-724 SDFLLKEETITGEEF
+724 ADFLLKEETITGEQF
-739 MAILNKKGSDQA
+739 MEILNRKNIAQVDQA
-751 EVELAHESKE
+751 EVIENTDVDVNDLDDGESPKE
-761 EKNSE
+761 DLPPISSE
-766 DSKLENEEKTE
+766 SEE
-777 DPIEGDKNNID
+777 

>member
-1 MFNRNEGKKP
+1 MNQKPRKNRP
-11 LLYYWLIAIVI
+11 LLYYWIGAIIIYFI
-22 FIVIRFALNPI
+22 FSYVFSPI
-33 AKDESVKEVSYSQF
+33 AQQDGAKEVSYSQF
-47 VEMINHD
+47 VEMIEND

-59 SKDDQKY
+59 NKDNLKY
-66 TFKAKVDGDE
+66 TFKAKVEGEE
-76 KVYETGLWQDKDL
+76 KTYQTGLWEDTDL
-89 TERLLKAK
+89 TERLLKAQK
-97 EKNDKLVFSQEI
+97 RNDKLIFGKEI
-109 ETKMNP
+109 ETRMNP

-122 SVLPLVF
+122 SVLPF
-129 IWVIFYF
+129 IFLIGIFYF
-136 ASRSLTKTMGGRGG
+136 ASRSLSKTMGGRGG
-150 GDFMNF
+150 SDFMNF
-156 GKSNAKIYVENKTGK
+156 GKSNAKIYMENETGK
-171 TFKDVAGQEEAKDSL
+171 NFKDVAGQEEAKESL
-186 SEIVDFLH
+186 AEIVDFLH
-194 KPGKYKEIGAKVPKG
+194 NPGKYKEIGARVPKG
-209 VLLVGP
+209 ILLVGP

-220 TLMAKAVAGE
+220 TLLAKAVAGE
-230 ANVPFFSISG
+230 AKVPFFTISG

-306 FDATEG
+306 FDAAEG

-356 AKNIK
+356 AKRIK
-361 REDDIDYEEI
+361 KETNIDYEEI

-392 RAVREGRKKLTQE
+392 RAVREGRNRLTQE

-410 IETVIAGQQKKNAVI
+410 IETVIAGMQKKNAVI

-443 AAIQTQKTPVTK
+443 AAIQTHKTPVTK

-472 DKDEKYIMTKQELF
+472 DKDEKYIMTKQELI

-494 GRSAEELIF
+494 GRA
-503 NTKTTGTSGADLA
+503 
-516 NIVNEGALRAV
+516 
-527 REGRKKLTQEDLE
+527 
-540 ESIET
+540 
-545 VIAGQQKKNAVI
+545 
-557 SDDQKKIIAYHEVGH
+557 
-572 ALVAAIQTQ
+572 
-581 KTPVTK
+581 
-587 ITIVPRT
+587 
-594 GGALG
+594 
-599 YTMTVDKDEKY
+599 
-610 IMTKQ
+610 
-615 ELFDEIV
+615 
-622 TFAGGRSAE
+622 AE

-651 IARNMVTIYG
+651 MARNMVTIYG

-690 TGNKIDEKV
+690 TGNKIDQKV
-699 AKIISQAHMRAI
+699 AKIIADAHFRAI
-711 EILKDNLDKLHEI
+711 EILKENIDKLHEI
-724 SDFLLKEETITGEEF
+724 SAYLLREETITGEEF
-739 MAILNKKGSDQA
+739 MEILEGKKNKDVS
-751 EVELAHESKE
+751 E
-761 EKNSE
+761 EKIDENTDVDVKNLENSE
-766 DSKLENEEKTE
+766 EENQPQEESEKSEESEKPVENESETEKS
-777 DPIEGDKNNID
+777 DKNETENDSEKEDENKRFIDLSKDDE

>member
-1 MFNRNEGKKP
+1 MANRNPSKKP
-11 LLYYWLIAIVI
+11 LLYYWLVAIVL
-22 FIVIRFALNPI
+22 FVVIRFALNPI
-33 AKDESVKEVSYSQF
+33 AQDADVKEVSYSQF
-47 VEMINHD
+47 VEMIEND

-76 KVYETGLWQDKDL
+76 NAYETGLWQDTDL
-89 TERLLKAK
+89 TDRLLKAK
-97 EKNDKLVFSQEI
+97 ERNDKLIFSQEI
-109 ETKMNP
+109 ETRMNP

-194 KPGKYKEIGAKVPKG
+194 TPGKYKEIGAKVPKG

-220 TLMAKAVAGE
+220 TLMAQAVAGE

-383 ANIVNEGAL
+383 ANIINEGAL
-392 RAVREGRKKLTQE
+392 RAVREGRNKLTQE

-443 AAIQTQKTPVTK
+443 AAIQTQK
-455 ITIVP
+455 
-460 RTGGALGYTMTV
+460 
-472 DKDEKYIMTKQELF
+472 
-486 DEIVTFAG
+486 
-494 GRSAEELIF
+494 S
-503 NTKTTGTSGADLA
+503 
-516 NIVNEGALRAV
+516 
-527 REGRKKLTQEDLE
+527 
-540 ESIET
+540 
-545 VIAGQQKKNAVI
+545 
-557 SDDQKKIIAYHEVGH
+557 
-572 ALVAAIQTQ
+572 
-581 KTPVTK
+581 PVTK

-644 DIEKATA
+644 DIERATA
-651 IARNMVTIYG
+651 MARNMVTIYG

-678 LGGQRAMIVSDG
+678 LGGQRSMIVSDG

-699 AKIISQAHMRAI
+699 AKIIAQAHMRAI
-711 EILKDNLDKLHEI
+711 EILKDNIDKLHEI
-724 SDFLLKEETITGEEF
+724 SDFLLKEETITGDQF
-739 MAILNKKGSDQA
+739 MEILNKKAVETDSSDIS
-751 EVELAHESKE
+751 ENTDVDVKNLDKDIEKFSNKDEYEL
-761 EKNSE
+761 EKNDESE
-766 DSKLENEEKTE
+766 
-777 DPIEGDKNNID
+777 IEDKNESDED

>member
-1 MFNRNEGKKP
+1 MTNKNKGKKP
-11 LLYYWLIAIVI
+11 LLYYWLVAIVI
-22 FIVIRFALNPI
+22 FLVVHFALNPI
-33 AKDESVKEVSYSQF
+33 AMDESVKEVSYSQF
-47 VEMINHD
+47 VDMIDND

-66 TFKAKVDGDE
+66 TFKAKVDNDE
-76 KVYETGLWQDKDL
+76 KIYETGLWQDTDL
-89 TERLLKAK
+89 TERLLEAK
-97 EKNDKLVFSQEI
+97 KRNDKLVFKQEI
-109 ETKMNP
+109 ETRMNP

-122 SVLPLVF
+122 SILPLLF
-129 IWVIFYF
+129 IWIIFMF

-150 GDFMNF
+150 ADFMNF

-194 KPGKYKEIGAKVPKG
+194 NPGKYKEIGAKVPKG

-220 TLMAKAVAGE
+220 TLMAQAVAGE

-383 ANIVNEGAL
+383 ANIINEGAL
-392 RAVREGRKKLTQE
+392 RAVREGRRKLTQE

-455 ITIVP
+455 ITI
-460 RTGGALGYTMTV
+460 
-472 DKDEKYIMTKQELF
+472 I
-486 DEIVTFAG
+486 
-494 GRSAEELIF
+494 
-503 NTKTTGTSGADLA
+503 
-516 NIVNEGALRAV
+516 
-527 REGRKKLTQEDLE
+527 
-540 ESIET
+540 
-545 VIAGQQKKNAVI
+545 
-557 SDDQKKIIAYHEVGH
+557 
-572 ALVAAIQTQ
+572 
-581 KTPVTK
+581 
-587 ITIVPRT
+587 PRT

-644 DIEKATA
+644 DIERATA

-661 MDDEFDFMQLE
+661 MDEDFDFMQLE
-672 QIQGRY
+672 QIQGKY
-678 LGGQRAMIVSDG
+678 LGGQRSMIVSDG
-690 TGNKIDEKV
+690 TGDKVDEKV
-699 AKIISQAHMRAI
+699 AKIIAAAHMRAI

-724 SDFLLKEETITGEEF
+724 ADFLLKEETITGEEF
-739 MAILNKKGSDQA
+739 MAILNKNEVIVDEEENDEDEQKIITEDLSDKGSD
-751 EVELAHESKE
+751 SI
-761 EKNSE
+761 E
-766 DSKLENEEKTE
+766 DHDSNT
-777 DPIEGDKNNID
+777 DI

>member
-1 MFNRNEGKKP
+1 MAKRNPSKKP
-11 LLYYWLIAIVI
+11 LLYYWLVAIVL
-22 FIVIRFALNPI
+22 FVVIRFALNPI
-33 AKDESVKEVSYSQF
+33 AQDVDVKEVSYSQF
-47 VEMINHD
+47 VEMIEND

-76 KVYETGLWQDKDL
+76 NTYETGLWQDTDL
-89 TERLLKAK
+89 TDRLLKAK
-97 EKNDKLVFSQEI
+97 ERNDKLIFSQEI
-109 ETKMNP
+109 ETRMNP

-122 SVLPLVF
+122 SILPLVF

-194 KPGKYKEIGAKVPKG
+194 NPGKYKEIGAKVPKG

-220 TLMAKAVAGE
+220 TLMAQAVAGE

-383 ANIVNEGAL
+383 ANIINEGAL
-392 RAVREGRKKLTQE
+392 RAVREGR
-405 DLEES
+405 
-410 IETVIAGQQKKNAVI
+410 N
-425 SDDQKKIIAYHE
+425 
-437 VGHALV
+437 
-443 AAIQTQKTPVTK
+443 
-455 ITIVP
+455 
-460 RTGGALGYTMTV
+460 
-472 DKDEKYIMTKQELF
+472 
-486 DEIVTFAG
+486 
-494 GRSAEELIF
+494 
-503 NTKTTGTSGADLA
+503 
-516 NIVNEGALRAV
+516 
-527 REGRKKLTQEDLE
+527 KLTQEDLE

-644 DIEKATA
+644 DIERATA
-651 IARNMVTIYG
+651 MARNMVTIYG

-678 LGGQRAMIVSDG
+678 LGGQRSMIVSDG

-699 AKIISQAHMRAI
+699 AQIIAKAHMRAI
-711 EILKDNLDKLHEI
+711 EILKDNIDKLHEI
-724 SDFLLKEETITGEEF
+724 SNFLLKEETITGDQF
-739 MAILNKKGSDQA
+739 MEILNKKAVDASESEIKENTDVDTINLDKDESDESQ
-751 EVELAHESKE
+751 EVEKE
-761 EKNSE
+761 NISE
-766 DSKLENEEKTE
+766 DKKESDEDSLE
-777 DPIEGDKNNID
+777 

>member
-1 MFNRNEGKKP
+1 MNDKKNKSNKP
-11 LLYYWLIAIVI
+11 FLYYWIVAVVL
-22 FIVIRFALNPI
+22 FVIIRYALNPI
-33 AKDESVKEVSYSQF
+33 AAKDGAKEVSYSQF
-47 VEMINHD
+47 VSMIEKD

-59 SKDDQKY
+59 YKDDTKY
-66 TFKAKVDGDE
+66 TFKAKVDGEE
-76 KVYETGLWQDKDL
+76 KTYETGLWADTDL
-89 TERLLKAK
+89 TDRLLDAK
-97 EKNDKLVFSQEI
+97 KRNDKLTFGKKI
-109 ETKMNP
+109 ETSMNP
-115 YLSLFLT
+115 WLTLFITSILPLFL
-122 SVLPLVF
+122 
-129 IWVIFYF
+129 IWGIFWF

-150 GDFMNF
+150 ADFMNF

-186 SEIVDFLH
+186 FEIVDFLH
-194 KPGKYKEIGAKVPKG
+194 NPGKYKEIGAKVPKG

-220 TLMAKAVAGE
+220 TLLAKAVAGE
-230 ANVPFFSISG
+230 ANVPFFIISG

-247 VGMGASKVRDLFKQA
+247 VGLGASKVRDLFKQA

-339 QVELPDLKGR
+339 QVELPDKKGR

-356 AKNIK
+356 AKVVK

-371 AKRTAGTSGADL
+371 AARTAGTSGADL

-392 RAVREGRKKLTQE
+392 RAVREGRKKLSQE

-410 IETVIAGQQKKNAVI
+410 IEVVIAGQQKKNAVI

-443 AAIQTQKTPVTK
+443 AAIQTHKTPVTK

-472 DKDEKYIMTKQELF
+472 DKDEKYIMTKEEIF
-486 DEIVTFAG
+486 DEICT
-494 GRSAEELIF
+494 L
-503 NTKTTGTSGADLA
+503 
-516 NIVNEGALRAV
+516 
-527 REGRKKLTQEDLE
+527 
-540 ESIET
+540 
-545 VIAGQQKKNAVI
+545 
-557 SDDQKKIIAYHEVGH
+557 
-572 ALVAAIQTQ
+572 
-581 KTPVTK
+581 
-587 ITIVPRT
+587 
-594 GGALG
+594 
-599 YTMTVDKDEKY
+599 
-610 IMTKQ
+610 
-615 ELFDEIV
+615 
-622 TFAGGRSAE
+622 AGGRSAE

-644 DIEKATA
+644 DIERATA
-651 IARNMVTIYG
+651 MARSMVTIYG
-661 MDDEFDFMQLE
+661 MDEDFDFMQLE
-672 QIQGRY
+672 QIQGKY
-678 LGGQRAMIVSDG
+678 LGGERGLIVSSG

-699 AKIISQAHMRAI
+699 QKIISAAHMRAI
-711 EILKDNLDKLHEI
+711 EILKENMDKLHEI
-724 SDFLLKEETITGEEF
+724 ADFLLKEETITGEEF
-739 MAILNKKGSDQA
+739 MEILNRKNIAQVDEA
-751 EVELAHESKE
+751 EVIENTDVDVKDLDDGENPRQDLPPINNESE
-761 EKNSE
+761 E
-766 DSKLENEEKTE
+766 
-777 DPIEGDKNNID
+777 

>member
-1 MFNRNEGKKP
+1 MANRNPSKKP
-11 LLYYWLIAIVI
+11 LLYYWLVAIVL
-22 FIVIRFALNPI
+22 FVVIRFALNPI
-33 AKDESVKEVSYSQF
+33 AQDADVKEVSYSQF
-47 VEMINHD
+47 VEMIEND

-76 KVYETGLWQDKDL
+76 NAYETGLWQDTDL
-89 TERLLKAK
+89 TDRLLKAK
-97 EKNDKLVFSQEI
+97 ERNDKLIFSQEI
-109 ETKMNP
+109 ETRMNP

-122 SVLPLVF
+122 SILPLVF

-194 KPGKYKEIGAKVPKG
+194 TPGKYKEIGAKVPKG

-220 TLMAKAVAGE
+220 TLMAQAVAGE

-383 ANIVNEGAL
+383 ANIINEGAL
-392 RAVREGRKKLTQE
+392 RAVREGR
-405 DLEES
+405 
-410 IETVIAGQQKKNAVI
+410 N
-425 SDDQKKIIAYHE
+425 
-437 VGHALV
+437 
-443 AAIQTQKTPVTK
+443 
-455 ITIVP
+455 
-460 RTGGALGYTMTV
+460 
-472 DKDEKYIMTKQELF
+472 
-486 DEIVTFAG
+486 
-494 GRSAEELIF
+494 
-503 NTKTTGTSGADLA
+503 
-516 NIVNEGALRAV
+516 
-527 REGRKKLTQEDLE
+527 KLTQEDLE

-644 DIEKATA
+644 DIERATA
-651 IARNMVTIYG
+651 MARNMVTIYG

-678 LGGQRAMIVSDG
+678 LGGQRSMIVSDG

-699 AKIISQAHMRAI
+699 AQIIAKAHMRAI
-711 EILKDNLDKLHEI
+711 EILKDNIDKLHEI
-724 SDFLLKEETITGEEF
+724 SDFLLKEETITGDQF
-739 MAILNKKGSDQA
+739 MEILNKKAVDTSESEIKENTDIKNLDNDESD
-751 EVELAHESKE
+751 ESIEDEKE
-761 EKNSE
+761 NISE
-766 DSKLENEEKTE
+766 DKKESDEDSLE
-777 DPIEGDKNNID
+777 

>member
-1 MFNRNEGKKP
+1 MNQKPKKRP
-11 LLYYWLIAIVI
+11 LLFYWIAGIAIYLVMS
-22 FIVIRFALNPI
+22 FFLNPI
-33 AKDESVKEVSYSQF
+33 ARNDSAKEVDYGQF
-47 VEMINHD
+47 VEMIEND

-59 SKDDQKY
+59 SKDALKY
-66 TFKAKVDGDE
+66 TFKAKVEGDE
-76 KVYETGLWQDKDL
+76 KVYQTGLWEDTDL
-89 TERLLKAK
+89 TERLLAAK
-97 EKNDKLVFSQEI
+97 NRNDKLVFGKEI
-109 ETKMNP
+109 ETRMNP
-115 YLSLFLT
+115 WLSLFLT
-122 SVLPLVF
+122 SVLPF
-129 IWVIFYF
+129 IFLMGIFYF
-136 ASRSLTKTMGGRGG
+136 ASRSLSKTMGGRGG
-150 GDFMNF
+150 ADFMNF
-156 GKSNAKIYVENKTGK
+156 GKSNAKIYMENKTGK
-171 TFKDVAGQEEAKDSL
+171 TFKDVAGQEEAKESL
-186 SEIVDFLH
+186 NEIVDFLH
-194 KPGKYKEIGAKVPKG
+194 NPGKYREIGARVPKG
-209 VLLVGP
+209 ILLVGP

-220 TLMAKAVAGE
+220 TLLAKAVAGE
-230 ANVPFFSISG
+230 AKVPFFTISG

-275 DAIGKKRDVSGYS
+275 DAIGKKRDVSGFS

-306 FDATEG
+306 FDAAEG

-361 REDDIDYEEI
+361 REDNIDYEEI

-392 RAVREGRKKLTQE
+392 RAVREGRNKLTQE

-410 IETVIAGQQKKNAVI
+410 IETVIAGMQKKNAVI

-443 AAIQTQKTPVTK
+443 AAIQT
-455 ITIVP
+455 
-460 RTGGALGYTMTV
+460 
-472 DKDEKYIMTKQELF
+472 
-486 DEIVTFAG
+486 
-494 GRSAEELIF
+494 
-503 NTKTTGTSGADLA
+503 
-516 NIVNEGALRAV
+516 
-527 REGRKKLTQEDLE
+527 
-540 ESIET
+540 
-545 VIAGQQKKNAVI
+545 
-557 SDDQKKIIAYHEVGH
+557 H
-572 ALVAAIQTQ
+572 

-644 DIEKATA
+644 DIERATA

-661 MDDEFDFMQLE
+661 MDEDFDFMQLE

-678 LGGQRAMIVSDG
+678 LGGQRSMIVSDG
-690 TGNKIDEKV
+690 TGDKIDEKV
-699 AKIISQAHMRAI
+699 AKIIASAHMRAI
-711 EILKDNLDKLHEI
+711 EILKENIDKLHEI
-724 SDFLLKEETITGEEF
+724 SDFLLKEETITGEQF
-739 MAILNKKGSDQA
+739 MEILNKGRDVKIEDIEENTDVDKKNLSEENTDENLEDLDEKSTGQTAHDQKKDEEVSEDKNDGSD
-751 EVELAHESKE
+751 L
-761 EKNSE
+761 
-766 DSKLENEEKTE
+766 
-777 DPIEGDKNNID
+777 

>member
-1 MFNRNEGKKP
+1 MSDKKNKSNRP
-11 LLYYWLIAIVI
+11 LLYYWIIAII
-22 FIVIRFALNPI
+22 LYIVIRFAVNPVI
-33 AKDESVKEVSYSQF
+33 NQDAAKEVSYSQF
-47 VEMINHD
+47 VTMIEKD

-59 SKDDQKY
+59 FKDETKY
-66 TFKAKVDGDE
+66 TFKAVVDGKE
-76 KVYETGLWQDKDL
+76 QTYETGLWADTDL
-89 TERLLKAK
+89 TDRLLEAK
-97 EKNDKLVFSQEI
+97 KNNDKLTFSRKI
-109 ETKMNP
+109 ETTMNP
-115 YLSLFLT
+115 WLTIFLT
-122 SVLPLVF
+122 SILPLLFLYAIF
-129 IWVIFYF
+129 IF

-150 GDFMNF
+150 ADFMNF
-156 GKSNAKIYVENKTGK
+156 GKSNAKVYVENKTGK

-186 SEIVDFLH
+186 FEIVDFLH
-194 KPGKYKEIGAKVPKG
+194 NPGKYKEIGAKVPKG

-220 TLMAKAVAGE
+220 TLLAKAVAGE
-230 ANVPFFSISG
+230 ASVPFFTISG

-247 VGMGASKVRDLFKQA
+247 VGLGASKVRDLFKQA

-275 DAIGKKRDVSGYS
+275 DAIGKKRDTGGFS

-339 QVELPDLKGR
+339 EVELPDKQGR

-361 REDDIDYEEI
+361 REDNIDYEEI
-371 AKRTAGTSGADL
+371 ARRTAGTSGADL

-410 IETVIAGQQKKNAVI
+410 IEVVIAGQQKKNAVI

-443 AAIQTQKTPVTK
+443 AAIQTHKTPVTK

-486 DEIVTFAG
+486 DEICTFAG
-494 GRSAEELIF
+494 GRSAEEL
-503 NTKTTGTSGADLA
+503 
-516 NIVNEGALRAV
+516 V
-527 REGRKKLTQEDLE
+527 
-540 ESIET
+540 
-545 VIAGQQKKNAVI
+545 
-557 SDDQKKIIAYHEVGH
+557 
-572 ALVAAIQTQ
+572 
-581 KTPVTK
+581 
-587 ITIVPRT
+587 
-594 GGALG
+594 
-599 YTMTVDKDEKY
+599 
-610 IMTKQ
+610 
-615 ELFDEIV
+615 
-622 TFAGGRSAE
+622 
-631 ELIFNTKTTGASN
+631 FNTKTTGASN
-644 DIEKATA
+644 DIERATA
-651 IARNMVTIYG
+651 MARSMVTIYG
-661 MDDEFDFMQLE
+661 MDEDFDFMQLE
-672 QIQGRY
+672 QIQGKY
-678 LGGQRAMIVSDG
+678 LGGERGLIVSSG

-699 AKIISQAHMRAI
+699 QSIINQAHMRAI
-711 EILKDNLDKLHEI
+711 EILKENMDKLHEI

-739 MAILNKKGSDQA
+739 MEILNRKEADSID
-751 EVELAHESKE
+751 KE
-761 EKNSE
+761 EIRQNTDVDLNDLDDE
-766 DSKLENEEKTE
+766 DTEINDLPPINENLDDMPKDNTE
-777 DPIEGDKNNID
+777 GNQEDE

>member
-1 MFNRNEGKKP
+1 MTNKNKGKKP
-11 LLYYWLIAIVI
+11 LLYYWLVAIVI
-22 FIVIRFALNPI
+22 FLVVHFALNPI
-33 AKDESVKEVSYSQF
+33 ATDESVKEVSYSQF
-47 VEMINHD
+47 VDMIDND

-66 TFKAKVDGDE
+66 TFKAKVDNDE
-76 KVYETGLWQDKDL
+76 KIYETGLWQDTDL
-89 TERLLKAK
+89 TERLLEAK
-97 EKNDKLVFSQEI
+97 KRNDKLVFKQEI
-109 ETKMNP
+109 ETRMNP

-122 SVLPLVF
+122 SILPLLF
-129 IWVIFYF
+129 IWIIFMF

-150 GDFMNF
+150 ADFMNF

-194 KPGKYKEIGAKVPKG
+194 NPGKYKEIGAKVPKG

-220 TLMAKAVAGE
+220 TLMAQAVAGE

-383 ANIVNEGAL
+383 ANIINEGAL
-392 RAVREGRKKLTQE
+392 RAVREGRRKLTQE

-455 ITIVP
+455 ITI
-460 RTGGALGYTMTV
+460 
-472 DKDEKYIMTKQELF
+472 I
-486 DEIVTFAG
+486 
-494 GRSAEELIF
+494 
-503 NTKTTGTSGADLA
+503 
-516 NIVNEGALRAV
+516 
-527 REGRKKLTQEDLE
+527 
-540 ESIET
+540 
-545 VIAGQQKKNAVI
+545 
-557 SDDQKKIIAYHEVGH
+557 
-572 ALVAAIQTQ
+572 
-581 KTPVTK
+581 
-587 ITIVPRT
+587 PRT

-644 DIEKATA
+644 DIERATA

-661 MDDEFDFMQLE
+661 MDEDFDFMQLE
-672 QIQGRY
+672 QIQGKY
-678 LGGQRAMIVSDG
+678 LGGQRSMIVSDG
-690 TGNKIDEKV
+690 TGDKVDEKV
-699 AKIISQAHMRAI
+699 AKIIAAAHMRAI

-739 MAILNKKGSDQA
+739 MAILNKN
-751 EVELAHESKE
+751 EVIVDE
-761 EKNSE
+761 EENDE
-766 DSKLENEEKTE
+766 DEEEIITE
-777 DPIEGDKNNID
+777 DLSDKDSDSIKDHDSNTDI